1 MADLHED
8 NVLPVTLRALNDT
21 VFIEQMEANTGVE
34 HSTII
39 RTLHFINELERRKLF
54 LELGYSSVFDC
65 CVRRLGYSESAAGR
79 RIQAARCARRYPEL
93 FPLLREHEVSIST
106 LAMIEPIL
114 RDENKDSIIEG
125 IRGASRRE
133 VEKVISEY
141 RPPVALRDRVRYVQV
156 PVPEP
161 RNIDV
166 ALLDRECA
174 RAVPEI
180 WRDRRMTEQKVHV
193 QFVADEEF
201 LQLFEEIR
209 DLMSNQHDLSF
220 ADIMKAALVEYRDRH
235 SPAARHARREAKKGP
250 AGDDSHW
257 RELNSNEL
265 QGSRHIPDDIRD
277 EVFVRDG
284 RQCTFEA
291 ADGTRCQSKKG
302 LEIDHIVPYSA
313 GGTHDPSNL
322 RLLCGAHN
330 RLMAE
335 RALGKHVMQPFWR
348 RQ

>member
-1 MADLHED
+1 
-8 NVLPVTLRALNDT
+8 
-21 VFIEQMEANTGVE
+21 
-34 HSTII
+34 
-39 RTLHFINELERRKLF
+39 
-54 LELGYSSVFDC
+54 
-65 CVRRLGYSESAAGR
+65 
-79 RIQAARCARRYPEL
+79 
-93 FPLLREHEVSIST
+93 
-106 LAMIEPIL
+106 L
-114 RDENKDSIIEG
+114 RDENKDSVIERV
-125 IRGASRRE
+125 RGASRRE
-133 VEKVISEY
+133 VERIVSEY

-161 RNIDV
+161 RSIDA
-166 ALLDRECA
+166 ALMERECA
-174 RAVPEI
+174 RAVPEA
-180 WRDRRMTEQKVHV
+180 WRDRRVTEEKVHV

-209 DLMSNQHDLSF
+209 DLMSNRYELSF

-235 SPAARHARREAKKGP
+235 SPAARHARREAKNG
-250 AGDDSHW
+250 AASLDSRR

-265 QGSRHIPDDIRD
+265 GPSRHIPDEVRD

-284 RQCTFEA
+284 GQCTFVA
-291 ADGTRCQSKKG
+291 ADGTSCRSKKG